1 MIINLERR
9 QRDILNLILNAEE
22 YINGNE
28 LARFCNVTIRTI
40 RKDIKEINN
49 SLKSYNVK
57 VDSNINKGY
66 YLDKNS
72 KDILKENNFI
82 RKVLDHEYIIET
94 PNLPVDRQIY
104 ILLKLTTKEYI
115 YVEELSEELYVSVA
129 TINNDI
135 TFINR
140 WLKKNLRLTIS
151 YSLNDGITLKAKE
164 EEKRNIISWILAI
177 RINISTVSKYWSYL
191 FEEDDAVSISRE
203 IYHIV
208 DAETKKYNYYLSGHS
223 SQLLCYEILVAI
235 KRQKLGFNLEDSDN
249 ESDVLMP
256 VMIAIRKKVEE
267 KLQVNLSETE
277 WLNLQQYFKSRQFLK
292 GTDTKNIETEEAVCV
307 VEEFLIIICQKFKI
321 DLSYNSANKYKLILY
336 IAPMINRIKYRH
348 CISNSIDEKVVK
360 SHKTEFAMASE
371 MGDIIKKKL
380 NLDIAKIDLAYI
392 TLHLVSMCGIDNHKL
407 NIIIVC
413 DYDESVVSFIE
424 ARIKSCF
431 GEKLELS
438 RLYDYQG
445 FMYENKDNLINV
457 DLIITTSTIAD
468 ITNIPFIRI
477 NPEVEQN
484 DIDMITEYLKRH
496 TSSKLE

>member
-1 MIINLERR
+1 MERR

-40 RKDIKEINN
+40 RKDIREINN

-57 VDSNINKGY
+57 VDSNIKKGY
-66 YLDKNS
+66 FLDKNS
-72 KDILKENNFI
+72 KDILKKNNFI

-104 ILLKLTTKEYI
+104 ILLKLTIKKYI
-115 YVEELSEELYVSVA
+115 YVEELSEALYVSVA
-129 TINNDI
+129 TVNNDI
-135 TFINR
+135 TSLNR
-140 WLKKNLRLTIS
+140 WLKKNLKLGVS
-151 YSLNDGITLKAKE
+151 YSLNDGITLKANEK
-164 EEKRNIISWILAI
+164 EKRNIISWILAR
-177 RINISTVSKYWSYL
+177 RINISTVSKYWNYL
-191 FEEDDAVSISRE
+191 FEDKDVISVSRE

-208 DAETKKYNYYLSGHS
+208 DAETKKHNYYLSGHS

-235 KRQKLGFNLEDSDN
+235 KRQKLGFALDDSDSKN
-249 ESDVLMP
+249 DMLMSA
-256 VMIAIRKKVEE
+256 MIAIRKKVEE

-292 GTDTKNIETEEAVCV
+292 GTDIKNIETEEAVCV
-307 VEEFLIIICQKFKI
+307 VEEFLITLCEKFNI
-321 DLSYNSANKYKLILY
+321 DLSYNSDNKYKLILY

-360 SHKTEFAMASE
+360 SHKTEFEMASE
-371 MGDIIKKKL
+371 MVHIIKKKL
-380 NLDIAKIDLAYI
+380 NLDIGKIDLAYI
-392 TLHLVSMCGIDNHKL
+392 TLHLVTMCGIYDHKL

-431 GEKLELS
+431 GEKLELF
-438 RLYDYQG
+438 RFYDYQG
-445 FMYENKDNLINV
+445 FMYENEDNLKNV

-484 DIDMITEYLKRH
+484 DIDMIAEYFKNSTR
-496 TSSKLE
+496 KLIL